1 MAFITHI
8 TTMNRTWTEEKRAHS
23 ELRKRNPKN
32 KTKQNKQTKKKTQI
46 NLLVLEDFISS
57 EGIEILY

>member
-32 KTKQNKQTKKKTQI
+32 KTRQNNKKNPT
-46 NLLVLEDFISS
+46 D
-57 EGIEILY
+57 